1 MLDRNARKFPHKDC
15 LRYGGRGLTF
25 AGLKEQAER
34 AAGLFQSWGVQ
45 KGDKIAIMS
54 FNTPAF
60 VIAFFGALK
69 AGAAVVP
76 VNHKLAA
83 PEVDYILEH
92 SDARALL
99 FDGALSQ
106 IANNI
111 SVPIKMAAIDSD
123 ALVATPCRVRT
134 SW

>member
-1 MLDRNARKFPHKDC
+1 MFKQKAK
-15 LRYGGRGLTF
+15 
-25 AGLKEQAER
+25 KEVTEFFTGVEDKGEIIKGSDLER
-34 AAGLFQSWGVQ
+34 LPPSVQ